1 MSGNSYKIIPKE
13 AFKKIDEL
21 TTYMGEF
28 LRMHEKFKSL
38 DIDLDKCINV
48 EQLELQINKKI
59 SSIIYDTK
67 QRTTNEA

>member
-1 MSGNSYKIIPKE
+1 MSDNSYKIIPKE
-13 AFKKIDEL
+13 SFKKINEL
-21 TTYMGEF
+21 TTCMGEL
-28 LRMHEKFKSL
+28 LRIHEKFKSL
-38 DIDLDKCINV
+38 DIDLDECINV